1 MCIKDKIYEIL
12 VAEKAESPENY
23 TDLEYSFGRFLLQ
36 EKNDIFRKKWS
47 AEIDKCQ
54 YILDSMQKA
63 SNDLNEK
70 EQQVINK
77 INEIKE
83 VLK

>member
-1 MCIKDKIYEIL
+1 MIFS
-12 VAEKAESPENY
+12 A
-23 TDLEYSFGRFLLQ
+23 
-36 EKNDIFRKKWS
+36 KNGQS
-47 AEIDKCQ
+47 EIDKCQ

-63 SNDLNEK
+63 SNNLNEK